1 MSVRDLFA
9 EVFFSLNSSKVRSA
23 LTILGIVVGIAS
35 VILMVAIG
43 QGSQQSITSSVQQS
57 GSNLLQVMPNF
68 GGPGGGGGGQ
78 VRGAAG
84 SQQTLTNAD
93 ADAIKGVQDVSAVSP
108 ESSSNF
114 QIVAPPNNTNTTV
127 IGAIP
132 TYTTVHSVQM
142 SSGNFITAN
151 DQLANSSVAVLGPTT
166 ASDLFGTADPVGRTI
181 RINGQ
186 NFKVIGM
193 TVAKGGSGFNNPDD
207 QVYVPLST
215 MQHQL
220 RGSSYL
226 NRIAV
231 SASSSDAM
239 ATVQSDIT
247 TLLLSRHKITDPN
260 AADFR
265 TMSQA
270 DILATASTITG
281 TFTVLLA
288 SIAGISLI
296 VGGIGIMNMM
306 LTTVTE
312 RTREIGLRKA
322 LGARRGDISLQF
334 LAESVALTVI
344 GGVVGILLGI
354 GVGALI
360 TAVFG
365 ITTSVSWVA
374 VVIAVAVSTG
384 IGILFGYYP
393 ARRAAALD
401 PIEALRYQ

>member
-1 MSVRDLFA
+1 MSLRDLFA

-43 QGSQQSITSSVQQS
+43 QGSQQSITTSVQQS

-68 GGPGGGGGGQ
+68 GGFGGGGGQ

-93 ADAIKGVQDVSAVSP
+93 AEAIKTVQDVSAVSP
-108 ESSSNF
+108 ESNSNF

-127 IGAIP
+127 VGATP
-132 TYTTVHSVQM
+132 TYTTVHSLSI

-166 ASDLFGTADPVGRTI
+166 ASDLFGTADPLGKTV

-186 NFKVIGM
+186 NFKVIGV

-220 RGSSYL
+220 TGSNYL

-231 SASSSDAM
+231 SASSADAM
-239 ATVQSDIT
+239 SSVQSAIT
-247 TLLLSRHKITDPN
+247 TLLLSRHKISDPTS
-260 AADFR
+260 ADFR

-344 GGVVGILLGI
+344 GGVVGILLGVGI
-354 GVGALI
+354 GAIV

-365 ITTSVSWVA
+365 IATSVSWFA

>member
-1 MSVRDLFA
+1 MSLRDLFA
-9 EVFFSLNSSKVRSA
+9 EVFLSLNSSKVRSA

-43 QGSQQSITSSVQQS
+43 QGSQQSITNSVQQS

-68 GGPGGGGGGQ
+68 GGPGGGGGQ

-93 ADAIKGVQDVSAVSP
+93 AEAIKGVQDVSAVSP

-132 TYTTVHSVQM
+132 AYTTVHSVQM

-151 DQLANSSVAVLGPTT
+151 DELANSSVAVLGPTT
-166 ASDLFGTADPVGRTI
+166 ASDLFGTVDPVGKTI

-186 NFKVIGM
+186 NFKVIGV

-220 RGSSYL
+220 TGSSYL

-239 ATVQSDIT
+239 TTVQSDIT
-247 TLLLSRHKITDPN
+247 TLLLSRHKITDPT

-322 LGARRGDISLQF
+322 LGARRGDISMQF

-344 GGVVGILLGI
+344 GGVVGILLGV
-354 GVGALI
+354 GAGALI

-365 ITTSVSWVA
+365 IATSVSWVA
-374 VVIAVAVSTG
+374 VLIAVAVSTG
-384 IGILFGYYP
+384 IGVLFGYYP

-401 PIEALRYQ
+401 PIDALRYQ

>member
-1 MSVRDLFA
+1 MSLRDLFA
-9 EVFFSLNSSKVRSA
+9 EVFLSLSSSKVRSA

-43 QGSQQSITSSVQQS
+43 QGSQQSITNSVQQS

-68 GGPGGGGGGQ
+68 GGPGGGGGQ

-93 ADAIKGVQDVSAVSP
+93 AEAIKSVQDVSAVSP

-127 IGAIP
+127 IGSIP
-132 TYTTVHSVQM
+132 AYTTVHSVQM

-151 DQLANSSVAVLGPTT
+151 DELANSAVAVLGPTT
-166 ASDLFGTADPVGRTI
+166 ASDLFGTVDPVGKTI

-186 NFKVIGM
+186 NFKVIGV

-220 RGSSYL
+220 TGSSYL

-239 ATVQSDIT
+239 TTVQSDIT
-247 TLLLSRHKITDPN
+247 TLLLSRHKITDPT

-322 LGARRGDISLQF
+322 LGARRGDISMQF

-344 GGVVGILLGI
+344 GGVVGILLGV
-354 GVGALI
+354 GAGALI
-360 TAVFG
+360 TAIFG
-365 ITTSVSWVA
+365 IATSVSWVA
-374 VVIAVAVSTG
+374 VLIAVAVSTG
-384 IGILFGYYP
+384 IGVLFGYYP

-401 PIEALRYQ
+401 PIDALRYQ